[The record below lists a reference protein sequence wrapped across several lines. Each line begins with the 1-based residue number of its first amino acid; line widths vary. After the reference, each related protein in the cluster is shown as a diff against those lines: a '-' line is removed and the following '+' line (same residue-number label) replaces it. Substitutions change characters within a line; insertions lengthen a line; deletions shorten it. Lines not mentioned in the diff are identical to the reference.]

1 MLINNFYKKL
11 EKEKDNFFN
20 VIENAKN
27 SDNIDQLKRLRVS
40 FTRINNLYRKIIK
53 ELEKMISE
61 KKREEN
67 QLKDSFEELLYIQK
81 LSKTIRFSKRIS
93 VILKTLSDITRQVM
107 PVLESDIFMFDEKA
121 NDYKS
126 LIFKDRNSRL
136 YKVVKNYIE
145 EGIVN
150 WVIEEKRSV
159 VVSDIE
165 TIYNEG
171 ESGMERN
178 YVFVPLFVLSE
189 GVGMYVIYTSKPKS
203 EFTKQDLDILD
214 IIAEQ
219 AAIAIENFRINKK
232 LRDSEKILNKYK
244 NRINVFSKND
254 ASV

>member
-1 MLINNFYKKL
+1 MLINDFYKQL
-11 EKEKDNFFN
+11 EKEKDNFFKAIKL
-20 VIENAKN
+20 VKYG
-27 SDNIDQLKRLRVS
+27 DNTDQLKKLRRS
-40 FTRINNLYRKIIK
+40 FIHINNLYRKIIK
-53 ELEKMISE
+53 ELEKKISE
-61 KKREEN
+61 KKKDEK

-93 VILKTLSDITRQVM
+93 VILKTLTDITKQVL
-107 PVLESDIFMFDEKA
+107 PVIESDIFMFDEKT

-126 LIFKDRNSRL
+126 LVFKDRHSPL
-136 YKVVKNYIE
+136 YNVVKNYIE

-165 TIYNEG
+165 TIYNEA
-171 ESGMERN
+171 ESGTERN

-189 GVGMYVIYTSKPKS
+189 GVGIYVIYTSKPKN

-214 IIAEQ
+214 IITEQ

-232 LRDSEKILNKYK
+232 LRDSEKILKKYK
-244 NRINVFSKND
+244 NRFSIFSKDN